1 MARKKLS
8 RNAPCPCGSGKKY
21 THCCNGTRFDYE
33 QDDEGTIFKPIP
45 MSQEMVDLL
54 QEQRQKFIEKYR
66 RESSGFHETAVSL
79 RPVPFPYCCKNGR
92 CRPRA

>member
-1 MARKKLS
+1 MRQRQEVHALLQRTAS
-8 RNAPCPCGSGKKY
+8 F
-21 THCCNGTRFDYE
+21 HYE

-66 RESSGFHETAVSL
+66 RDSSGFHETAACL
-79 RPVPFPYCCKNGR
+79 RPVPFPYCCKSGR
-92 CRPRA
+92 CRPRSFTL